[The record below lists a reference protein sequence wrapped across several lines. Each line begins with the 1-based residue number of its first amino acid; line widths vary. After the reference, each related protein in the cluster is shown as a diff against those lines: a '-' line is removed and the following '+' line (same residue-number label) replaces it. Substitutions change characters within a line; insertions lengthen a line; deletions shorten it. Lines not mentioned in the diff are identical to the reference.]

1 MCDHSEEKNKM
12 NKRNFFWYHLSHGAF
27 ELVDLPKSEKL
38 RLINL
43 ILHSTTADMILRRR
57 DDAFEKNEKARKF
70 FSDKLS

>member
-1 MCDHSEEKNKM
+1 MM
-12 NKRNFFWYHLSHGAF
+12 ALF

-70 FSDKLS
+70 F